1 MLQYI
6 SATVPIPTDLDSSV
20 ISDTL
25 IHDLVEELST
35 SWKMLGRRLG
45 IPEAALTN
53 IDFENRRVIEK
64 GMAVFSEW
72 KRRRVNE
79 ATLRVLR
86 EALEKIGR
94 RDLSEKVRG
103 THLFYII
110 SVP

>member
-1 MLQYI
+1 MPI
-6 SATVPIPTDLDSSV
+6 STDLDSSV

-103 THLFYII
+103 THLFHII